1 MKLNFD
7 TLKTRQHELGET
19 LPQDVYLRVHRALS
33 WLKAANESSS
43 PDAKFIFLW
52 IAFNAAYAQEFK
64 PGQELMK
71 RDSFKEFLGRLLR
84 LDNEDLIYNIVW
96 KNYSGKIRLFID
108 NQYVSRYFWDYHN
121 GRLTEEQWVKKF
133 ERSRA
138 MAQKALAIKDTV
150 VFVGILFDR
159 LYVLRNQLVHGGAT
173 WESKVNRDQVR
184 DGYRIMQD
192 LVPAIIHIIMENAE
206 EAWGKPC
213 YPPV

>member
-7 TLKTRQHELGET
+7 TLKRRQHELGET

-64 PGQELMK
+64 SGQELMK

-84 LDNEDLIYNIVW
+84 LDCEDLVYNIVW
-96 KNYSGKIRLFID
+96 ENYSGKIRLFID

-192 LVPAIIHIIMENAE
+192 LAPAIIHIIMENAE